1 MLLCASNL
9 WFSIHI
15 EELSNR
21 RAAWT
26 SRHLGCVAYQLAG
39 FAFGKWTECC
49 YVWGRGPLASPSS
62 EPYCGPGRQ
71 LSFLLSHSHLRTNF
85 KLYFPLS
92 HPNSHDLS
100 RNFSSGGGPSAS
112 PLVVGHSYLLEY
124 RWLYNNFRGISRCP
138 AYRIGPEAPCLPPYV
153 LTCDIAFSFPEQTKA
168 FGDMILSTSC
178 PYSSKFASAPVVTSS
193 SQENR
198 RLWFAHG

>member
-1 MLLCASNL
+1 MCGLSAGWLCLWKVNRVLLCMRQGS
-9 WFSIHI
+9 
-15 EELSNR
+15 
-21 RAAWT
+21 
-26 SRHLGCVAYQLAG
+26 
-39 FAFGKWTECC
+39 
-49 YVWGRGPLASPSS
+49 PASPSS

-71 LSFLLSHSHLRTNF
+71 LSFLLSHSRLRTNF

-100 RNFSSGGGPSAS
+100 RNFSSGSGPSAS

-153 LTCDIAFSFPEQTKA
+153 LTCDIAFSFPEHIKV
-168 FGDMILSTSC
+168 FGDMILSQL
-178 PYSSKFASAPVVTSS
+178 PALILPNLY
-193 SQENR
+193 
-198 RLWFAHG
+198 LHL